1 MCAFRAKKSSSSW
14 SIAANPGDAL
24 VWLTGQSGDLP
35 ADALKASL
43 SDRDCSV
50 FSAWNIGLKIVRAAK
65 ARRLILVLL
74 ALLAIAMSQAQESHN
89 DPPGRVGRI
98 SYLDGKVSFL
108 PAGQSQWSE
117 ATLNYVVTTGDH
129 IHTDKKAKAEIEIGA
144 STIRLSENT
153 DLVITNLTDKVM
165 QLGLNQGT
173 MCLSAY
179 ELQSGDMAETDTPNG
194 AITVLSEGK
203 YRFDVDPSANSTVV
217 DVTTGKLQVTG
228 SGVSQV
234 VETGQAFRVVG
245 QNPPEVSP
253 ASIPSPD
260 RFDEWCEQRDQRRA
274 ASNSSAY
281 VNTMTPGYEDLDG
294 YGRWIVEAEYGPVW
308 FPTVAVEWVPYRV
321 GHWTWIGPWGW
332 TWIEAEP
339 WGFCPF
345 HFGRWVHIGVAW
357 GWVPGPIPV
366 VPVYSPAFVAF
377 VGGSGV
383 SVSVGVNWVG
393 WFPLGPVEPFFP
405 WYYHTDN
412 YLRIINVTNIRN
424 VTNIENIIHVTNINQ
439 VHYAYRSIATTA
451 VPPDVFSRG
460 LPVASHALRLP
471 PAQLARAPI
480 IPHPP
485 VNPTATAAAPGRPVA
500 PPPRA
505 LRAGA
510 NPVSHAAAP
519 RPGPGEVRPTAPAI
533 GGAPVHPG
541 ENPALEEQRPLIT
554 RMTPPPS
561 PVPFSEVRPALNAH
575 PGRPLEPRQL
585 ENMRMGRPPGPMME
599 PEFPPH
605 VAPMPV
611 PARHR

>member
-1 MCAFRAKKSSSSW
+1 MCTFRAKKSSSSW
-14 SIAANPGDAL
+14 SIAANLGDAL
-24 VWLTGQSGDLP
+24 VWLTGKSGDPP

-43 SDRDCSV
+43 SNRDCSV

-74 ALLAIAMSQAQESHN
+74 ASLAIAMSQAQESHN

-108 PAGQSQWSE
+108 PAGQ
-117 ATLNYVVTTGDH
+117 
-129 IHTDKKAKAEIEIGA
+129 
-144 STIRLSENT
+144 
-153 DLVITNLTDKVM
+153 
-165 QLGLNQGT
+165 
-173 MCLSAY
+173 
-179 ELQSGDMAETDTPNG
+179 
-194 AITVLSEGK
+194 
-203 YRFDVDPSANSTVV
+203 
-217 DVTTGKLQVTG
+217 
-228 SGVSQV
+228 
-234 VETGQAFRVVG
+234 
-245 QNPPEVSP
+245 
-253 ASIPSPD
+253 
-260 RFDEWCEQRDQRRA
+260 
-274 ASNSSAY
+274 
-281 VNTMTPGYEDLDG
+281 
-294 YGRWIVEAEYGPVW
+294 
-308 FPTVAVEWVPYRV
+308 
-321 GHWTWIGPWGW
+321 GW

-366 VPVYSPAFVAF
+366 APIYSPAFVAF

-451 VPPDVFSRG
+451 VPLDVFSRG

-485 VNPTATAAAPGRPVA
+485 VNPAATAAAPGRPRCA
-500 PPPRA
+500 SAARA
-505 LRAGA
+505 
-510 NPVSHAAAP
+510 S
-519 RPGPGEVRPTAPAI
+519 
-533 GGAPVHPG
+533 
-541 ENPALEEQRPLIT
+541 
-554 RMTPPPS
+554 
-561 PVPFSEVRPALNAH
+561 
-575 PGRPLEPRQL
+575 GRRKP
-585 ENMRMGRPPGPMME
+585 
-599 PEFPPH
+599 
-605 VAPMPV
+605 
-611 PARHR
+611 